1 MKMRLDFDF
10 PLPDG
15 KPELVGLLLD
25 GFGWQVGGSESGALS
40 IHVDV
45 DLENA
50 TPFRG
55 EGDDNF
61 EELLALVRGYVMG
74 RKCW

>member
-15 KPELVGLLLD
+15 KPKLVGLSLD
-25 GFGWQVGGSESGALS
+25 GFGWQVGGAETGTLS
-40 IHVDV
+40 IDVDV

-50 TPFRG
+50 TAVY
-55 EGDDNF
+55 DDADGNF
-61 EELLALVRGYVMG
+61 EELLGLVRGFVMG
-74 RKCW
+74 RQRW